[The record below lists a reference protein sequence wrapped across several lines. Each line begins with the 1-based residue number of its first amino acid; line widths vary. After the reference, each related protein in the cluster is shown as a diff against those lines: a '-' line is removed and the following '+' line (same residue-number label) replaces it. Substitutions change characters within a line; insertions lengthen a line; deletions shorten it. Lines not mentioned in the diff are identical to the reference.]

1 MCEYIN
7 MTNKELIKI
16 ETDEQSLEILFEALT
31 KLFYESA
38 ENLDFDKQFIVQSLI
53 NQVYNSK

>member
-1 MCEYIN
+1 

-31 KLFYESA
+31 KLYYECA
-38 ENLDFDKQFIVQSLI
+38 KNLEFDKQVIVQYLI
-53 NQVYNSK
+53 SQVYNSK

>member
-1 MCEYIN
+1 MK

-38 ENLDFDKQFIVQSLI
+38 ENLDFDKQVIVQSLI

>member
-38 ENLDFDKQFIVQSLI
+38 ENLDFDKQVIVQSLI